1 MSEQVALAQASPVA
15 AAIRAAKA
23 ERKGALV
30 GYLPVGFP
38 DLDTSV
44 EAAIAMARS
53 GADVLE
59 FGVPY
64 SDPVMDGQVIQ
75 EATQTAL
82 ANGFKLR
89 DLFDAEVDKSDAVIA
104 SMPSLDTLSVRPSK
118 RTDGHFNLRW
128 VLVHLIEEYARH
140 NGHADLIREA
150 IDGSVGT

>member
-1 MSEQVALAQASPVA
+1 MSEQATPTQASPVA

-64 SDPVMDGQVIQ
+64 SDPVMD
-75 EATQTAL
+75 L
-82 ANGFKLR
+82 
-89 DLFDAEVDKSDAVIA
+89 
-104 SMPSLDTLSVRPSK
+104 SLI
-118 RTDGHFNLRW
+118 H
-128 VLVHLIEEYARH
+128 I
-140 NGHADLIREA
+140 
-150 IDGSVGT
+150 